1 MHTIFKTKCM
11 AFLISL
17 LFTAAI
23 HVSARQV
30 ADNDTI
36 GNGIQTA
43 PKIPDGKTGDL
54 STATIHAQDGRGAL
68 RVFSEP
74 AGATIIIDGSIVGVT
89 PLKIINIDAG
99 ERTVALRRDGC
110 AAVDSSMRVTANET
124 QTMSITLKPGGPLAG
139 GETLPTILSA
149 LTVTTT
155 PPGAALF
162 INNQPSGTTPYRS
175 EKLTPGNY
183 RLRLELSGYDPMEG
197 SVTLK
202 PGESHAVEKKMVG
215 IYGGLSVST
224 TPPGAAV
231 ALNGRQSGTTPFRKD
246 KLLIGVYSLGLEL
259 PGYASVSESIAIDKG
274 SVVNRQYALLH
285 SQAWLDSVAAI
296 KLAKYKKGRWKRR
309 IMFGLLAAGC
319 GGVGA
324 YFNQAADNAH
334 ADYSNL
340 NPGSDFDS
348 QWKKVETDR
357 TTRNVLY
364 SVAGVFAAA
373 FIISIPF

>member
-1 MHTIFKTKCM
+1 
-11 AFLISL
+11 
-17 LFTAAI
+17 
-23 HVSARQV
+23 
-30 ADNDTI
+30 
-36 GNGIQTA
+36 
-43 PKIPDGKTGDL
+43 
-54 STATIHAQDGRGAL
+54 
-68 RVFSEP
+68 
-74 AGATIIIDGSIVGVT
+74 
-89 PLKIINIDAG
+89 
-99 ERTVALRRDGC
+99 
-110 AAVDSSMRVTANET
+110 
-124 QTMSITLKPGGPLAG
+124 
-139 GETLPTILSA
+139 
-149 LTVTTT
+149 
-155 PPGAALF
+155 
-162 INNQPSGTTPYRS
+162 
-175 EKLTPGNY
+175 
-183 RLRLELSGYDPMEG
+183 MEG
-197 SVTLK
+197 SVALK

>member
-1 MHTIFKTKCM
+1 MV
-11 AFLISL
+11 FLISL

-110 AAVDSSMRVTANET
+110 AAVDSSVRVTANET

-149 LTVTTT
+149 LTVTTV
-155 PPGAALF
+155 PAGATLF
-162 INNQPSGTTPYRS
+162 IDDRQSGTTPYHS
-175 EKLTPGNY
+175 EKLAPGNY
-183 RLRLELSGYDPMEG
+183 RLRLELQGYAPMEG
-197 SVTLK
+197 TVSLK
-202 PGESHAVEKKMVG
+202 PGESHTVEKKMVG
-215 IYGGLSVST
+215 VYGALSVT
-224 TPPGAAV
+224 TAPSGAMV
-231 ALNGRQSGTTPFRKD
+231 TLNGHQLGATPFSED
-246 KLLIGVYSLGLEL
+246 KLLGGVYSLGLEL
-259 PGYASVSESIAIDKG
+259 PGYASISENITIDKG
-274 SVVNRQYALLH
+274 SIVNRQYALSR
-285 SQAWLDSVAAI
+285 SQAWLDSVAAF
-296 KLAKYKKGRWKRR
+296 KRAEYKHKRWTRR
-309 IMFGLLAAGC
+309 LVFGLLAAGC

-324 YFNQAADNAH
+324 YYNQAAGNAYS
-334 ADYSNL
+334 DYSHL
-340 NPGSDFDS
+340 NEGSDFHT
-348 QWKKVETDR
+348 QWEKVETDR
-357 TTRNVLY
+357 ITRNVLY
-364 SVAGVFAAA
+364 SFAGAFAAA